1 MSAKIRLA
9 KRHPATLDWEVMPR
23 QYESL
28 QGALEATLDDNPED
42 VMLVFPK
49 AWVARLRTGLR
60 KLRSVTAILVATAEQ
75 ECELEDEASN
85 VSDYVMEVERL
96 VRGRH

>member
-1 MSAKIRLA
+1 
-9 KRHPATLDWEVMPR
+9 
-23 QYESL
+23 
-28 QGALEATLDDNPED
+28 
-42 VMLVFPK
+42 
-49 AWVARLRTGLR
+49 VARLRTGLR